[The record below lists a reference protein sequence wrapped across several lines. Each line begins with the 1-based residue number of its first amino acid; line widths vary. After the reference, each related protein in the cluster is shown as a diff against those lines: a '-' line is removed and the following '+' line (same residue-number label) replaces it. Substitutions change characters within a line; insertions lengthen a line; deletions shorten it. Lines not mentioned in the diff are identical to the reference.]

1 MILDDYRSPW
11 LTEELD
17 DLQQL
22 TRTFLDK
29 EVVPNQARWAEQH
42 MVDRDF
48 WRAAGRAGLLCISI
62 PEEYGGG
69 GATFAHEAIIAAEQ
83 AHVADDAWA
92 NSVHSTIV
100 AHYVNAFGTQEQKL
114 RWLPGMASGELVA
127 AIAMTEP
134 TTGSDLQRVRTR
146 AVRDGDGY
154 GYIINGSKTF
164 ISNGTHCDVLIIVA
178 RTSDEPGGRGLSLI
192 VADTQDLPGFERG
205 RVLEKIGMHG
215 QDTRELAF
223 VDMRIP
229 AVNLLGGVEG
239 HAFQQLMEQLPQERL
254 IIAVTAA
261 ATAETAVR
269 HAIAYAK
276 EREAFGE
283 TLLSFQNTR
292 FVLAECAADALAART
307 LVDSCITR
315 HVAGE
320 LDAAGASLAKF
331 WCTDIQNKVVDR
343 CLQVFGGYGYMME
356 YPIARMFAAARV
368 QKIYGGTNEIM
379 KELVARAL

>member
-11 LTEELD
+11 LTEDLL

-22 TRTFLDK
+22 ARTFLDK
-29 EVVPNQARWAEQH
+29 EVLPNQARWAEQH

-48 WRAAGRAGLLCISI
+48 WRAAGAAGLLCISI

-69 GATFAHEAIIAAEQ
+69 GGTFAHEAVIAAEQ
-83 AHVADDAWA
+83 ARIADDAWA

-100 AHYVNAFGTQEQKL
+100 AHYLAAFGTEEQKQ
-114 RWLPGMASGELVA
+114 RWLPGMASGDLVG

-134 TTGSDLQRVRTR
+134 GTGSDLQRVRTR
-146 AVRDGDGY
+146 GIRDGDDY
-154 GYIINGSKTF
+154 VINGSKTF
-164 ISNGTHCDVLIIVA
+164 ISNGTHCDLLVIVA
-178 RTSDEPGGRGLSLI
+178 RTSDEAGGRGLSLI
-192 VADTQDLPGFERG
+192 VAETADLPGFQRG

-215 QDTRELAF
+215 QDTRELSF
-223 VDMRIP
+223 TDMRVP
-229 AVNLLGGVEG
+229 AANLLGGVEG
-239 HAFQQLMEQLPQERL
+239 RGFQQLMEQLPQERL

-261 ATAETAVR
+261 ATAVAAVR

-276 EREAFGE
+276 ERQAFGQD
-283 TLLSFQNTR
+283 LLSFQNTR

-343 CLQVFGGYGYMME
+343 CLQIFGGYGYMME
-356 YPIARMFAAARV
+356 YPIARMYAAARV

-379 KELVARAL
+379 KELVARSL

>member
-11 LTEELD
+11 LNE
-17 DLQQL
+17 DLEDLGRL
-22 TRTFLDK
+22 TRTFLEK

-48 WRAAGRAGLLCISI
+48 WRTAGRAGLLCVSI

-69 GATFAHEAIIAAEQ
+69 GGTFAHDAVIAAEQ
-83 AHVADDAWA
+83 ARVVDDAWA

-100 AHYVNAFGTQEQKL
+100 AHYINTFGTEEQKR
-114 RWLPGMASGELVA
+114 RWLPGMASGDLVG

-134 TTGSDLQRVRTR
+134 DTGSDLQRVRTR
-146 AVRDGDGY
+146 AVRDGDDY
-154 GYIINGSKTF
+154 VINGAKTF
-164 ISNGTHCDVLIIVA
+164 ISNGTHCDVLIVVA

-192 VADTQDLPGFERG
+192 VAETTGLPGFERG

-215 QDTRELAF
+215 QDTRELSLMDVRVPRA
-223 VDMRIP
+223 
-229 AVNLLGGVEG
+229 NLLGGVEG
-239 HAFQQLMEQLPQERL
+239 SGFLQLMEQLPQERL
-254 IIAVTAA
+254 IIAVGAA
-261 ATAETAVR
+261 ASAEAAVR
-269 HAIAYAK
+269 QTVKYAK
-276 EREAFGE
+276 ERMAFGQD
-283 TLLSFQNTR
+283 LMSFQNTR

-307 LVDSCITR
+307 LVDSCISR

-331 WCTDIQNKVVDR
+331 WCTDIQNKVIDR
-343 CLQVFGGYGYMME
+343 CLQVFGGYGYMIE
-356 YPIARMFAAARV
+356 YPIARMFASARV

-379 KELVARAL
+379 KELVARSL

>member
-11 LTEELD
+11 LTEDLD

-22 TRTFLDK
+22 ARTFLNK

-48 WRAAGRAGLLCISI
+48 WRAAGQAGLLCISI
-62 PEEYGGG
+62 PEQYGGG
-69 GATFAHEAIIAAEQ
+69 GGTFAHEAVVAAEQ
-83 AHVADDAWA
+83 ARVGDDAWA
-92 NSVHSTIV
+92 NSVHSTII
-100 AHYVNAFGTQEQKL
+100 AHYFNAFGTAAQKQ
-114 RWLPGMASGELVA
+114 RWLPGMASGDLVA

-146 AVRDGDGY
+146 AVRDGDDY
-154 GYIINGSKTF
+154 VINGSKTF
-164 ISNGTHCDVLIIVA
+164 ISNGTHCDLLIIVA
-178 RTSDEPGGRGLSLI
+178 RTSDEPGARGLSLI
-192 VADTQDLPGFERG
+192 VAETTDLPGFERG
-205 RVLEKIGMHG
+205 RVLDKIGMHG

-223 VDMRIP
+223 VDMRVP
-229 AVNLLGGVEG
+229 AANILGDVEG
-239 HAFQQLMEQLPQERL
+239 RGFRQLMEQLPQERL

-261 ATAETAVR
+261 AAAEAAVR
-269 HAIAYAK
+269 HAITYAK
-276 EREAFGE
+276 AREAFGE
-283 TLLSFQNTR
+283 NLLSFQNTR

-307 LVDSCITR
+307 LVDRCVTR

-343 CLQVFGGYGYMME
+343 CLQIFGGYGYMME

>member
-11 LTEELD
+11 LTEDLD
-17 DLQQL
+17 DLRQL
-22 TRTFLDK
+22 ARTFLDK
-29 EVVPNQARWAEQH
+29 EAVPNQARWAEQH

-48 WRAAGRAGLLCISI
+48 WRAAGQAGLLCISI

-69 GATFAHEAIIAAEQ
+69 GGTFAHEAVIATEQ
-83 AHVADDAWA
+83 ARVADDAWA

-100 AHYVNAFGTQEQKL
+100 AHYIAAFGTEEQKQ
-114 RWLPGMASGELVA
+114 RWLPGAASGDLVF

-134 TTGSDLQRVRTR
+134 GTGSDLQRVRTR
-146 AVRDGDGY
+146 AVRDGDDY
-154 GYIINGSKTF
+154 VINGSKTF
-164 ISNGTHCDVLIIVA
+164 ISNGTHCDVIVIVA
-178 RTSDEPGGRGLSLI
+178 RTSDDPGGKGLSLI
-192 VADTQDLPGFERG
+192 VAEAAELPGFERG
-205 RVLEKIGMHG
+205 RVLKKIGMHG
-215 QDTRELAF
+215 QDTRELSF
-223 VDMRIP
+223 VDMRVP
-229 AVNLLGGVEG
+229 AANLLGGVEG
-239 HAFQQLMEQLPQERL
+239 RGFQQLMEQLPQERL

-261 ATAETAVR
+261 ATAEAAVR

-283 TLLSFQNTR
+283 NLLSFQNTR

-315 HVAGE
+315 HIDGH

-343 CLQVFGGYGYMME
+343 CLQIFGGYGYMME

>member
-11 LTEELD
+11 MTEDLD

-22 TRTFLDK
+22 ARTFMHK
-29 EVVPNQARWAEQH
+29 EVVPNQSRWAEQQ

-48 WRAAGRAGLLCISI
+48 WQAAGRAGLLCSSI
-62 PEEYGGG
+62 PEAYGGG
-69 GATFAHEAIIAAEQ
+69 GGTFAHEAVIAIEQ
-83 AHVADDAWA
+83 ARAADDAWA

-100 AHYVNAFGTQEQKL
+100 AHYLNAFGPEEQKQ
-114 RWLPGMASGELVA
+114 RWLPGMASGDLVG
-127 AIAMTEP
+127 AIAITEP

-146 AVRDGDGY
+146 ALRDGDDY
-154 GYIINGSKTF
+154 VINGSKTF
-164 ISNGTHCDVLIIVA
+164 ISNGTHCDLLIIVA
-178 RTSDEPGGRGLSLI
+178 RTSDEPGAKGISLI
-192 VADTQDLPGFERG
+192 VAETKDLAGFERG

-223 VDMRIP
+223 VDMRVP
-229 AVNLLGGVEG
+229 AANLLGDTEG
-239 HAFQQLMEQLPQERL
+239 LGFFQLMLQLPQERL
-254 IIAVTAA
+254 IIAVGAA
-261 ATAETAVR
+261 ATAEAAVR
-269 HAIAYAK
+269 HAVAYAK
-276 EREAFGE
+276 EREAFGKD
-283 TLLSFQNTR
+283 LLGFQNTR

-331 WCTDIQNKVVDR
+331 WCTDVQNKVVDR

-379 KELVARAL
+379 KELVARSL

>member
-11 LTEELD
+11 MTEDLD

-22 TRTFLDK
+22 ARTFIDK
-29 EVVPNQARWAEQH
+29 EVVPNQDRWAEQQ

-69 GATFAHEAIIAAEQ
+69 GGTFAHEAVIAIEQ
-83 AHVADDAWA
+83 AKAADDAWA

-100 AHYVNAFGTQEQKL
+100 AHYLGAFGTEEQKQ
-114 RWLPGMASGELVA
+114 RWLPGMASGDLVG

-146 AVRDGDGY
+146 AIRDGDD
-154 GYIINGSKTF
+154 YIINGSKTF
-164 ISNGTHCDVLIIVA
+164 ISNGTHCDLLIIVA
-178 RTSDEPGGRGLSLI
+178 RTSDEPGAKGISLI
-192 VADTQDLPGFERG
+192 VAETKDLAGFERG
-205 RVLEKIGMHG
+205 RVLDKIGMHG
-215 QDTRELAF
+215 QDTRELSF
-223 VDMRIP
+223 VDMRVP
-229 AVNLLGGVEG
+229 AANLLGDAEG
-239 HAFQQLMEQLPQERL
+239 LGFVQLMLQLPQERL
-254 IIAVTAA
+254 IIGVGAA
-261 ATAETAVR
+261 ATAEAAVR
-269 HAIAYAK
+269 QTVAYAK
-276 EREAFGE
+276 EREAFGKD
-283 TLLSFQNTR
+283 LLGFQNTR

-315 HVAGE
+315 HVAGQ

-331 WCTDIQNKVVDR
+331 WCTDIQSKVVDR

-356 YPIARMFAAARV
+356 YPIARMYAAARV

-379 KELVARAL
+379 KELVARSL